1 MLINYGC
8 VLELQL
14 YKKVNLNNH
23 VKWISLPKKGDVVAS
38 NLFCSVAG
46 WGRLLSKGPLSARL
60 MEANVFIRN
69 HAECHRRWGNEYIDS
84 QMICVYGSGGSC
96 EVRTKDDSQ
105 IYGNV

>member
-69 HAECHRRWGNEYIDS
+69 HAECHRRWEMS
-84 QMICVYGSGGSC
+84 TLTH
-96 EVRTKDDSQ
+96 R
-105 IYGNV
+105 